1 MEVAP
6 KKLLTI
12 GASSS
17 QNSINRKLA
26 NYVAHQ
32 VQGAVANLLD
42 LNDYEMPIY
51 SIDREKSQGIPALAN
66 QFKQQIVESDGIVLS
81 LAEHNGSYA
90 TIFKNIIDWGSRIE
104 GKLWEEK
111 PLFLLATSPGGR
123 GAKTVFEAFQA
134 YWPKKGA
141 NVVAAFSLPG
151 FHQNFSAEE
160 GILEPALKVTFLE
173 QLAQFEAAITKATV
187 A

>member
-1 MEVAP
+1 MT
-6 KKLLTI
+6 KILTI

-17 QNSINRKLA
+17 QHSINRKLA

-32 VQGAVANLLD
+32 VQDAVVNLLD

-51 SIDREKSQGIPALAN
+51 SIDREKAEGIPELAK
-66 QFKQQIVESDGIVLS
+66 QFKQQIIESDGIVLS

-90 TIFKNIIDWGSRIE
+90 AIFKNIIDWGSRIE

-141 NVVAAFSLPG
+141 NIVAAFSLPG
-151 FHQNFSAEE
+151 FHQNFSAEQ
-160 GILEPALKVTFLE
+160 GILTDELKTNFLA
-173 QLAQFEAAITKATV
+173 QLAQFQQAITQSSLSV
-187 A
+187 SE

>member
-1 MEVAP
+1 MAATP

-32 VQGAVANLLD
+32 VKGADVNLLD

-51 SIDREKSQGIPALAN
+51 SIDREKADGIPELAK
-66 QFKQQIVESDGIVLS
+66 QFKQHIIESDGIVLA

-90 TIFKNIIDWGSRIE
+90 AVFKNIIDWGSRIE

-141 NVVAAFSLPG
+141 NLVATFSLPG
-151 FHQNFSAEE
+151 FHQNFSTEE
-160 GILEPALKVTFLE
+160 GIIEPTLKTLFLE
-173 QLAQFEAAITKATV
+173 QLAQFEDALTQEIV